1 MNEKQKQLELM
12 GKINK
17 VIKGINAA
25 CKCEDIQVFLY
36 NLNTVI
42 SDDPSDSKIDCNGAI
57 LYKIKPF
64 KNIEEMHIYLDLFT
78 SISLWVN
85 SVTVNYTPNVSTV
98 TTEKYQSICIEC
110 NLFDKSDKE
119 IKEHFRNKIIEYG
132 QKQIDASRG
141 MIRRQLDLINKLESM
156 VKPVAIKKESKDI
169 VIGHHPAV
177 ELYNSPRTRRGH
189 VELTGDRCGSV
200 EGQGNIG
207 HIGD

>member
-17 VIKGINAA
+17 VIKGINAV
-25 CKCEDIQVFLY
+25 CKQEDIMRFLY

-42 SDDPSDSKIDCNGAI
+42 SDDPSNSKIDYNGSI
-57 LYKIKPF
+57 HYKIIPF
-64 KNIEEMHIYLDLFT
+64 RNIEEMDIYLDIST

-85 SVTVNYTPNVSTV
+85 SVIIKYTPNVSTV
-98 TTEKYQSICIEC
+98 ATEKYQSICIESK
-110 NLFDKSDKE
+110 LFDMSDKE
-119 IKEHFRNKIIEYG
+119 IKEYFRDKIIEYG
-132 QKQIDASRG
+132 QKQIDSSRG

-156 VKPVAIKKESKDI
+156 VKPVAIKKETKDI

-189 VELTGDRCGSV
+189 AELTGDQCGAA
-200 EGQGNIG
+200 EGQGHNG